1 MGIRTARPAET
12 PPARQVP
19 FTKPAIGQ
27 AEVDAVERVVRS
39 GWLTTGPETAELEGR
54 FGALVGATSVVAVN
68 SATAAMH
75 MALAA
80 WGIGPGDEVI
90 TTPLTFCSTA
100 HVIDHVGARPVF
112 ADVGRDL
119 TIDPAAIRD
128 ALTDRTKAVI
138 PVHYA
143 GLACDMEKINEICRV
158 AGVRVLEDA
167 AHAIGTRQEGVPVG
181 STPSV
186 VAFSL
191 YATKPITAGEG
202 GLITC
207 DTDEFA
213 SRIRSLS
220 LHGMSADAWN
230 RYEVGG
236 RWSYDVTAAG
246 FKYNLSDVLAALA
259 RAQLGR
265 IGELERRRHEIA
277 RRYDAAFV
285 DLAPIVLLPPR
296 RSFADHSWHLYVIQ
310 VPVDRNQF
318 GEDLIARGVGVS
330 VHFRPV
336 HLMTYYR
343 ERYGFGPGQFPNAEA
358 AGNRVLSLPIYPD
371 MTDDDIEYV
380 IHQVRAVSAARQERR

>member
-1 MGIRTARPAET
+1 MAVGDARSVT
-12 PPARQVP
+12 IPPTRHVP

-27 AEVDAVERVVRS
+27 AEVDAVERVLRS
-39 GWLTTGPETAELEGR
+39 GWLTTGPETTELERR
-54 FGALVGATSVVAVN
+54 FGALVGAASVVAVN

-75 MALAA
+75 LALAA
-80 WGIGPGDEVI
+80 WGVGPGDEVI
-90 TTPLTFCSTA
+90 TSPLTFCSTA
-100 HVIDHVGARPVF
+100 HVIDHVGGRPVF
-112 ADVGRDL
+112 ADIGRDL
-119 TIDPAAIRD
+119 TIDPGAIRD

-143 GLACDMEKINEICRV
+143 GLACDMQQINEVCRA
-158 AGVRVLEDA
+158 AGVHVLEDA
-167 AHAIGTRQEGVPVG
+167 AHAIGTRQNGLPVG
-181 STPSV
+181 SAPSV
-186 VAFSL
+186 AAFSL

-202 GLITC
+202 GLLTC

-259 RAQLGR
+259 RAQLER
-265 IGELERRRHEIA
+265 IHELERRRHEIA
-277 RRYDAAFV
+277 RRYDAAFAE
-285 DLAPIVLLPPR
+285 LAPVVLLPPR
-296 RSFADHSWHLYVIQ
+296 REFADHSWHLYVIQ
-310 VPVDRNQF
+310 VPVDRNKF
-318 GEDLIARGVGVS
+318 GEDLMARGVGVS

-343 ERYGFGPGQFPNAEA
+343 ERYGFRSGQFPRAET
-358 AGNRVLSLPIYPD
+358 AGNSVLSLPIYPEMAD
-371 MTDDDIEYV
+371 EDVDYV
-380 IHQVRAVSAARQERR
+380 IHQVRAVAAERSR